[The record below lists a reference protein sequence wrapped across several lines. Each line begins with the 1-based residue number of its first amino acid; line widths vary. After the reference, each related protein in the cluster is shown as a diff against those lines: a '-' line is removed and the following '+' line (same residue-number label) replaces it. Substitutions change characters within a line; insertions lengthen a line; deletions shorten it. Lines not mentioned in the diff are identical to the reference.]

1 MPGRLAGKTA
11 FMTACAQ
18 GIGRATALAFAA
30 EGAKVFAT
38 DLNIDK
44 LSEIAGEHIEVAK
57 LDVLDAAA
65 AWKSRAR
72 SPPRLRL

>member
-30 EGAKVFAT
+30 EGAKER
-38 DLNIDK
+38 
-44 LSEIAGEHIEVAK
+44 S
-57 LDVLDAAA
+57 DAATQDSHDEV
-65 AWKSRAR
+65 WSRDSWVSSLR
-72 SPPRLRL
+72 SQ